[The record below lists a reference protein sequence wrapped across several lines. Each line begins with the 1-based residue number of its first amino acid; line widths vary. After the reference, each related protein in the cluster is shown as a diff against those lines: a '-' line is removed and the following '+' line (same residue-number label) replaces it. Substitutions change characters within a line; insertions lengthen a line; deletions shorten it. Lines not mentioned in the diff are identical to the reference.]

1 MRIRGDVCIRWEAC
15 RFAAAV
21 LGFLVMTVARKRIID
36 NLQRVRDNIAAAA
49 GRVQRDPAGIQ
60 LVVVTKAVEIDD
72 IKTLID
78 LGLTDFGENRAGQL
92 VERAEEISAWL
103 ARRRKETP
111 EPVRWHMIGHLQ
123 RNKVKSVL
131 PVAAAI
137 HSVDTL
143 RLAEEI
149 DRRAAAA
156 DLVCDILLEVNCS
169 QEAQKFGVPVGA
181 AAHMVDQISTMNN
194 LRMMGLMTM
203 APLVAEAEKARPTF
217 VRLRELFE
225 DMRREKIGGKDFTH
239 LSMGMSQD
247 YEVAV
252 EEGATILRIGTAM
265 FE

>member
-1 MRIRGDVCIRWEAC
+1 
-15 RFAAAV
+15 
-21 LGFLVMTVARKRIID
+21 MTVIRKRIID
-36 NLQRVRDNIAAAA
+36 NLQRVRDDIVAAAE
-49 GRVQRDPAGIQ
+49 RVRRDPADIR
-60 LVVVTKAVEIDD
+60 LIAVTKAVEIDD

-78 LGLTDFGENRAGQL
+78 LGVRDLGENRARQI
-92 VERAEEISAWL
+92 VERAEVVSDWL
-103 ARRRKETP
+103 ARRRKETS
-111 EPVRWHMIGHLQ
+111 EAICWHMIGHLQ

-131 PVAAAI
+131 PVAAMI

-156 DLVCDILLEVNCS
+156 GLVGDILLEVNCS
-169 QEAQKFGVPVGA
+169 GEAQKFGVPVGA
-181 AAHMVDQISTMNN
+181 AAHMVDQINTMNN
-194 LRMMGLMTM
+194 LRIIGLMTM
-203 APLVAEAEKARPTF
+203 APLVADAEKARPTF

-225 DMRREKIGGKDFTH
+225 DMRLEKIGGKDFQH

-252 EEGATILRIGTAM
+252 EEGATILRIGTAL

>member
-1 MRIRGDVCIRWEAC
+1 
-15 RFAAAV
+15 
-21 LGFLVMTVARKRIID
+21 MTVVRKRIID

-49 GRVQRDPAGIQ
+49 RRCERDPAGIQ
-60 LVVVTKAVEIDD
+60 LVVVTKAVEIED

-78 LGLTDFGENRAGQL
+78 LGLTDLGENRAGQL
-92 VERAEEISAWL
+92 VERAEEIAVWL
-103 ARRRKETP
+103 TRRRKETP

-156 DLVCDILLEVNCS
+156 GMVGDILLEVNCS

-181 AAHMVDQISTMNN
+181 AAYMVDQISTMKN

-203 APLVAEAEKARPTF
+203 APLVAEAEQARPTF

-225 DMRREKIGGKDFTH
+225 DMRREKIGGKDFMH

-252 EEGATILRIGTAM
+252 EEGATILRIGTAI